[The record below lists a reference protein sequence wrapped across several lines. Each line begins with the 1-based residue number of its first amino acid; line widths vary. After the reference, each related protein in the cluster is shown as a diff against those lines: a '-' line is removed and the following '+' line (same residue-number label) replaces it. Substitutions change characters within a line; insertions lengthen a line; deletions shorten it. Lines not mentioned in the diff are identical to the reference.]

1 MKYLLPVLL
10 IAVSLPAGV
19 AAQKPSGRDVAAERA
34 GSQVKEPS
42 RHVTPHLDVAT
53 FLTDEAV
60 AAGQRFSI
68 VLDIT
73 PKPGT
78 HVYAPGKHAYRVI
91 TLRLDPSAMLRTY
104 PTKYPKSVEYFF
116 EPLNERVQ
124 VYEQPFR
131 LTQKVALTASPASRQ
146 SAQKPPLT
154 VTLKGVLE
162 YQACTDTICYPPEEV
177 ALTWAVTFK
186 PQ

>member
-1 MKYLLPVLL
+1 MKYLLPALL

-19 AAQKPSGRDVAAERA
+19 PAQKPSGRDVAAERA
-34 GSQVKEPS
+34 GSQAGQPS
-42 RHVTPHLDVAT
+42 RHVTPHLEVAT
-53 FLTDEAV
+53 FLSDETV
-60 AAGQRFSI
+60 APSQRFSI
-68 VLDIT
+68 VLDIA
-73 PKPGT
+73 PKAGT
-78 HVYAPGKHAYRVI
+78 HVYAPGKHDYRVI
-91 TLRLDPSAMLRTY
+91 TLRLEPNAMLRTY

-124 VYEQPFR
+124 IYEQPFR
-131 LTQKVALTASPASRQ
+131 LTQEVALTPGPASRQ
-146 SAQKPPLT
+146 AAQKPPIT

-177 ALTWAVTFK
+177 PLTWAVTLN